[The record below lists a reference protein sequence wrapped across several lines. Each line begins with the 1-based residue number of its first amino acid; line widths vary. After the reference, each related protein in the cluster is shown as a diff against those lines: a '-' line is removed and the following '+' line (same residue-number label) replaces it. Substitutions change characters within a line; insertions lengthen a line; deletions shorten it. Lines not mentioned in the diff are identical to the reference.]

1 MRREPPHALTD
12 AIYDAALDPAAWSD
26 VMALLKRRFDTG
38 IEGLYFLDF
47 TGNALHPVH
56 ISGVSAFY
64 YGTFPDRYFTPDNPW
79 TRSAPLHRLGVVRT
93 DTRLGAYFRD
103 PAILMK
109 SQYYNDWLRP
119 QALAHSMGTTL
130 FAEAGVMANFTLLRA
145 RAAGSYTED
154 EVAAFT
160 EICGH
165 LKRALTIARRLE
177 TATAKS
183 SATTEALDCLPYG
196 VAFVDLAGRLV
207 HANRAA
213 EALLAKRD
221 GLTVRAG
228 RLVAADLRDR
238 ARLDALLAACAHDG
252 PASARHAVILR
263 REHGEQPLTVSALRL
278 SGQRASFLAP
288 APHILLLIAD
298 PTTVRPDPGDLLRQR
313 YDLTPAEARLALTLR
328 AGHGVRRAA
337 EEAGMTYE
345 TARWYLKIIFQK
357 TGTRRQAELVARL
370 LQDATVPLSDPAH
383 VPPGDA
389 INRAR

>member
-1 MRREPPHALTD
+1 VTLT
-12 AIYDAALDPAAWSD
+12 PATSTLPA
-26 VMALLKRRFDTG
+26 G
-38 IEGLYFLDF
+38 
-47 TGNALHPVH
+47 
-56 ISGVSAFY
+56 
-64 YGTFPDRYFTPDNPW
+64 GTATLTATVTN
-79 TRSAPLHRLGVVRT
+79 
-93 DTRLGAYFRD
+93 GAGE
-103 PAILMK
+103 AV
-109 SQYYNDWLRP
+109 
-119 QALAHSMGTTL
+119 LAHSMGTTL

-154 EVAAFT
+154 EVSAFT
-160 EICGH
+160 EVCGH

-183 SATTEALDCLPYG
+183 RATTEALDCLPYG

-228 RLVAADLRDR
+228 RLGAADLRDR
-238 ARLDALLAACAHDG
+238 ARLDALLAACAHER
-252 PASARHAVILR
+252 PTSARHAVILR

-298 PTTVRPDPGDLLRQR
+298 PTTVRPNPGDLLRQR

-383 VPPGDA
+383 VPPEDA